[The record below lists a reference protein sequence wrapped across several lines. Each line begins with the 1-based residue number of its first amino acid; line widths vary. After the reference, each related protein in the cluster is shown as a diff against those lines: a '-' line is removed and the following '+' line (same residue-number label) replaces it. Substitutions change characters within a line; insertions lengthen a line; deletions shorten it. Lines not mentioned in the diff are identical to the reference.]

1 MRWSGYHWTKF
12 RILLEVSIKT
22 SSKKN
27 KGRRLQYKVRDDLLA
42 KGAVHGLKVGDVV
55 SRSMGAAGEDLMMS
69 PKAMEVFPFVIE
81 CKNCESLNV
90 RKVFDEHYSK
100 YDKRV
105 GLKMLVHSKNHS

>member
-1 MRWSGYHWTKF
+1 M
-12 RILLEVSIKT
+12 
-22 SSKKN
+22 
-27 KGRRLQYKVRDDLLA
+27 RDDLLA

-105 GLKMLVHSKNHS
+105 GLKMLVHSKNHSEPLVTLRWKDFIEVFDIPVRKS

>member
-1 MRWSGYHWTKF
+1 
-12 RILLEVSIKT
+12 
-22 SSKKN
+22 
-27 KGRRLQYKVRDDLLA
+27 VRDDLLA

-105 GLKMLVHSKNHS
+105 GLKMLVHSKNHSEPLVTLRWKDFIEVFDIPVRKS

>member
-1 MRWSGYHWTKF
+1 M
-12 RILLEVSIKT
+12 
-22 SSKKN
+22 
-27 KGRRLQYKVRDDLLA
+27 RDDLLA

-105 GLKMLVHSKNHS
+105 GLKMLVHSKNHSEPLVTLRLKDFIEVFDIPVRKS